1 MPNSSQP
8 LLSVPEARERILA
21 ALPQGL
27 ASATLPLDQASG
39 RIAAAPLFAPRDL
52 PPFANSAVDG
62 YALAGGNLGPGDRLA
77 ARRIGLAAAG
87 HPYDGP
93 VPGPGEAIRIL
104 TGAPLPAGCDR
115 VVMQEQVRLVEG
127 GGGVEGAGGVER
139 AGGIAGG
146 AGGGLAIEGP
156 MGPGDHVR
164 PAGSD
169 LAGGDLLLEAGQ
181 LLSPPRLALLA
192 AAGLCEVP
200 VFRPV
205 RLALFATGD
214 ELREPGE
221 TLGAGQIHESN
232 RRLLRALAEAPWVE
246 ILDLGILPDQPERL
260 EAGLREAAARADLI
274 VSSGGVSV
282 GDTDHMPG
290 LLRRLGSLDFWKVAV
305 KPGKP
310 LAVGRI
316 GERPYFGLPGNPV
329 STAVTF
335 LLFVL
340 PALRRLAG
348 LSEVL
353 PPLWTARLAH
363 PLSQHPGRESYLRA
377 AIEPRREGDPWPW
390 VRVLEGQGSHQLS
403 GLAAADCL
411 LRMPADCASLVAGE
425 AVDLLPL
432 PWAGA

>member
-1 MPNSSQP
+1 MPSSSQP
-8 LLSVPEARERILA
+8 LLGVAEAQGRILA
-21 ALPQGL
+21 PLPQGL
-27 ASATLPLDQASG
+27 ATERVPLDKAGG
-39 RIAAAPLFAPRDL
+39 RVVAAPVLAPRDL

-62 YALAGGNLGPGDRLA
+62 YALAGGALRPGERMA
-77 ARRIGLAAAG
+77 AGRIGLAAAG
-87 HPYDGP
+87 HPYEGP
-93 VPGPGEAIRIL
+93 TPRTGEAIRIL
-104 TGAPLPAGCDR
+104 TGAPVPAGCDR

-127 GGGVEGAGGVER
+127 AGGVGGSSGGER
-139 AGGIAGG
+139 VPGIGDGEA
-146 AGGGLAIEGP
+146 ATLEIEGP
-156 MGPGDHVR
+156 VGPGDHVR

-169 LAGGDLLLEAGQ
+169 LAAGALLVEAGQ
-181 LLSPPRLALLA
+181 ALNPARLALLA
-192 AAGLCEVP
+192 AAGLREIP
-200 VFRPV
+200 VWRRV

-221 TLGAGQIHESN
+221 ALGPGQIHESN
-232 RRLLRALAEAPWVE
+232 RRLLRALADAPWLEV
-246 ILDLGILPDQPERL
+246 LDLGILPDQPEIL
-260 EAGLREAAARADLI
+260 EAGLREAAMAADL
-274 VSSGGVSV
+274 VLSSGGVSV
-282 GDTDHMPG
+282 GDSDHMPG

-348 LSEVL
+348 MGAVL
-353 PPLWTARLAH
+353 PPLWTARLAR

-377 AIEPRREGDPWPW
+377 AIEPRRAGDPWPW
-390 VRVLEGQGSHQLS
+390 VQVLEGQGSHQLS

-411 LRMPADCASLVAGE
+411 LRMPADCERLEAGDP
-425 AVDLLPL
+425 VDLLPL